1 LQVEGKKLPRRF
13 ASRRPASAY
22 LAGKGGALGR
32 CGDVAA
38 EILEEVDADLDVGLF
53 GNEGPDG

>member
-1 LQVEGKKLPRRF
+1 MPRRF